1 MTKTYELPN
10 GRKMSADFDEN
21 GIGKITVQALDSLV
35 NELNEYA
42 SEECDR
48 DCEHC
53 AYLECPIEPCED
65 AVHLTKEAY
74 SQLCLE
80 ASKWNELKE
89 CEDAVSRADVIDQL
103 HQSINLLEAE
113 DRINDLPSVQPKAK
127 TGVWMRVL
135 TVSPKVFC
143 NRCSECGYEQF
154 YAERYNFCPYCGA
167 GMRGEEE

>member
-42 SEECDR
+42 EQEPIEECDH

-53 AYLECPIEPCED
+53 AYLECTEED
-65 AVHLTKEAY
+65 SDMKVEY
-74 SQLCLE
+74 
-80 ASKWNELKE
+80 
-89 CEDAVSRADVIDQL
+89 EDAVSRQYLLDNSWEVEFNGEYIQVVDVGTIV
-103 HQSINLLEAE
+103 EA
-113 DRINDLPSVQPKAK
+113 PSVQPKAK